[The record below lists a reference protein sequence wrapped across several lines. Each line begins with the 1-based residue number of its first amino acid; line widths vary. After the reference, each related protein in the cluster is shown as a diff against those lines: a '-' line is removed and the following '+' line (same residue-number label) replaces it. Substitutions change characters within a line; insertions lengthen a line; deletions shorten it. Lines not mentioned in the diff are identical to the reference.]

1 MKCSI
6 CTNDIDVQ
14 SNGWEEGH
22 NALPLSNGRCCTL
35 CNDTEVIPM
44 RMACI
49 QSGRSIPKEGLKEI
63 INSQRKAKALADVS
77 LKHIT
82 REVNLIKKKGKLRRK

>member
-6 CTNDIDVQ
+6 CTNEIDVQ

-22 NALPLSNGRCCTL
+22 SALPLSNGRCCTI
-35 CNDTEVIPM
+35 CNDTEVVPM
-44 RMACI
+44 RMAFI
-49 QSGRSIPKEGLKEI
+49 SLGRSIPKEGLKEI
-63 INSQRKAKALADVS
+63 IKSQREARALAQVS

-82 REVNLIKKKGKLRRK
+82 REVNQRRSK

>member
-6 CTNDIDVQ
+6 CKNKIDVQ
-14 SNGWEEGH
+14 SNGWKEGH

-44 RMACI
+44 RMVFI

-63 INSQRKAKALADVS
+63 IESQRKAKALADVS
-77 LKHIT
+77 LKNIT
-82 REVNLIKKKGKLRRK
+82 REVNQRRSK

>member
-22 NALPLSNGRCCTL
+22 NALPLSNGRCCTI
-35 CNDTEVIPM
+35 CNDTEVVPM
-44 RMACI
+44 RMAFI
-49 QSGRSIPKEGLKEI
+49 SLGRSIPKEGLKEI
-63 INSQRKAKALADVS
+63 IDTQRKARAIANVS
-77 LKHIT
+77 LKNIT

>member
-22 NALPLSNGRCCTL
+22 SALPLSNGRCCTI
-35 CNDTEVIPM
+35 CNDTEVVPM
-44 RMACI
+44 RMAFI
-49 QSGRSIPKEGLKEI
+49 SLGRSIPKEGLKEI
-63 INSQRKAKALADVS
+63 IDTQRKARAIANVS
-77 LKHIT
+77 LKNIT

>member
-6 CTNDIDVQ
+6 CTNQIDVQ

-22 NALPLSNGRCCTL
+22 SAFPLSNGRCCTL

-44 RMACI
+44 RMAFI

-63 INSQRKAKALADVS
+63 INSQRKARALAQVS

-82 REVNLIKKKGKLRRK
+82 REVNQRRSK

>member
-6 CTNDIDVQ
+6 CTNEIDVQ

-44 RMACI
+44 RMAFI

-63 INSQRKAKALADVS
+63 IDSQRKARAIANVS
-77 LKHIT
+77 LKNIT
-82 REVNLIKKKGKLRRK
+82 REVNQRRSK

>member
-6 CTNDIDVQ
+6 CTNDIDIQ

-44 RMACI
+44 RMAFI

-63 INSQRKAKALADVS
+63 INSQRKERALADVS

-82 REVNLIKKKGKLRRK
+82 KEVNQRRKK

>member
-22 NALPLSNGRCCTL
+22 SALPLSNGRCCTI
-35 CNDTEVIPM
+35 CNDTEVVPM
-44 RMACI
+44 RMAFI
-49 QSGRSIPKEGLKEI
+49 SLGRSIPKEGLKEI
-63 INSQRKAKALADVS
+63 IDSQRKARAIANVS
-77 LKHIT
+77 LKNIT
-82 REVNLIKKKGKLRRK
+82 REVNQRRSK

>member
-6 CTNDIDVQ
+6 CTNEIDVQ

-44 RMACI
+44 RMAFI

-63 INSQRKAKALADVS
+63 IESQRKARALADVS
-77 LKHIT
+77 LKNIT
-82 REVNLIKKKGKLRRK
+82 REVNQRRSK

>member
-22 NALPLSNGRCCTL
+22 NALPLSNGRCCTI
-35 CNDTEVIPM
+35 CNDTEVVPM
-44 RMACI
+44 RMAFV
-49 QSGRSIPKEGLKEI
+49 SLGRTIPKEGLQEI
-63 INSQRKAKALADVS
+63 VNSQRKARAIANVS
-77 LKHIT
+77 LKNIT
-82 REVNLIKKKGKLRRK
+82 KEVNQRRSK

>member
-6 CTNDIDVQ
+6 CTNEIDVQ

-22 NALPLSNGRCCTL
+22 NALPLSNGRCCTI
-35 CNDTEVIPM
+35 CNDTEVVPM
-44 RMACI
+44 RMAFI
-49 QSGRSIPKEGLKEI
+49 SLGRSIPKEGLKEI
-63 INSQRKAKALADVS
+63 IESQRKARAIANVS
-77 LKHIT
+77 LKNIT

>member
-22 NALPLSNGRCCTL
+22 CALPLSNGRCCTI
-35 CNDTEVIPM
+35 CNDTEVVPM
-44 RMACI
+44 RMAFI
-49 QSGRSIPKEGLKEI
+49 SLGRSIPKEGLKEI
-63 INSQRKAKALADVS
+63 IDTQRKARSIANVS
-77 LKHIT
+77 LKNIT

>member
-44 RMACI
+44 RMAFI

-63 INSQRKAKALADVS
+63 IDSQRKARAIANVS
-77 LKHIT
+77 LKNIT
-82 REVNLIKKKGKLRRK
+82 REVNQRRSK

>member
-6 CTNDIDVQ
+6 CTNEIDVQ

-22 NALPLSNGRCCTL
+22 CALPLSNGRCCTI
-35 CNDTEVIPM
+35 CNDTEVVPM
-44 RMACI
+44 RMAFI
-49 QSGRSIPKEGLKEI
+49 SLGRSIPKEGLKEI
-63 INSQRKAKALADVS
+63 IDSQRKARDVAQVS

-82 REVNLIKKKGKLRRK
+82 REVNQRRSK

>member
-6 CTNDIDVQ
+6 CTNEIDVQ

-44 RMACI
+44 RMVFI

-63 INSQRKAKALADVS
+63 IESQRKAKALADVS
-77 LKHIT
+77 LKNIT
-82 REVNLIKKKGKLRRK
+82 REVNQRRSK

>member
-35 CNDTEVIPM
+35 CNDTEVVPM
-44 RMACI
+44 RMAFI
-49 QSGRSIPKEGLKEI
+49 QSGRDIPTEGLKEI
-63 INSQRKAKALADVS
+63 ITSQRKAKALADVS
-77 LKHIT
+77 LKNIT
-82 REVNLIKKKGKLRRK
+82 KEVNQRRKK

>member
-22 NALPLSNGRCCTL
+22 NALPLSNGRCCTI
-35 CNDTEVIPM
+35 CNDTEVVPM
-44 RMACI
+44 RMAFV
-49 QSGRSIPKEGLKEI
+49 SLGRTIPKEGLQEI
-63 INSQRKAKALADVS
+63 VNSQRKARAIANVS

-82 REVNLIKKKGKLRRK
+82 KEVNQRRSK

>member
-6 CTNDIDVQ
+6 CTNEIDVQ

-22 NALPLSNGRCCTL
+22 NALPLSNGRCCTI

-44 RMACI
+44 RMAFV
-49 QSGRSIPKEGLKEI
+49 SLGRTIPKEGLQEI
-63 INSQRKAKALADVS
+63 VNSQRKARAIANVS
-77 LKHIT
+77 LKNIT
-82 REVNLIKKKGKLRRK
+82 KEVNQRRSK